1 MLITGMDERFQGD
14 VLTTDDGIRIL
25 GQKKESESKADI
37 LLLAVMSLRR
47 ISEGVPAF
55 VKYL

>member
-1 MLITGMDERFQGD
+1 MLVTGMDERFQGD
-14 VLTTDDGIRIL
+14 VVTTDDGMRIL
-25 GQKKESESKADI
+25 GKKKESQSKADI
-37 LLLAVMSLRR
+37 LLLAVSLRR

>member
-1 MLITGMDERFQGD
+1 MDERFQGD
-14 VLTTDDGIRIL
+14 VLTTDEGIRIL
-25 GQKKESESKADI
+25 GQKKDSESKADI